1 MFTLHHQVLSPLLSI
16 VSPTPLPDHQKR
28 KGKLRQQ
35 TENYVSCIRL
45 DPENKT
51 KKRQKK
57 ESIPG
62 LYANVDNYLQMLTKI
77 PGPLSQC
84 YLQMLTPSLYWKMT
98 LWLWKASLKCNEI
111 DQLRWQNNMMISCS
125 VTKILEEKRSLAKP
139 WLNLKLYSPPQW
151 QVLVL
156 LFQCGPHCVDDDI
169 GKSRASLTCVQCL
182 SPSGSPPRVFWE
194 FSAKRFSTN
203 SQGNRGQQEGTC
215 GESLQAF

>member
-57 ESIPG
+57 NRFQD
-62 LYANVDNYLQMLTKI
+62 YMQMLTKI

-84 YLQMLTPSLYWKMT
+84 CLQMLTPSLYWKMT
-98 LWLWKASLKCNEI
+98 LSLWKASFKCNQI
-111 DQLRWQNNMMISCS
+111 DPLRLGVEQRRNRKLNQ
-125 VTKILEEKRSLAKP
+125 KP
-139 WLNLKLYSPPQW
+139 K
-151 QVLVL
+151 
-156 LFQCGPHCVDDDI
+156 F
-169 GKSRASLTCVQCL
+169 
-182 SPSGSPPRVFWE
+182 
-194 FSAKRFSTN
+194 RFLDQTF
-203 SQGNRGQQEGTC
+203 GFGRFRF
-215 GESLQAF
+215 L